1 MTYQMMNQ
9 VNLLAS
15 YGLGYQRIADRLGI
29 SPNTVKSHLQ
39 RHPVRTNELACEHC
53 GKPVPQNPGRK
64 PKRYCNDRCRMAYWN
79 SHKDLVNKQ
88 AFYTMT
94 CQQCGKEFISY
105 GNQNRKFCGRECYAK
120 SRRNSA

>member
-39 RHPVRTNELACEHC
+39 RHPVRTNEL
-53 GKPVPQNPGRK
+53 KIGR
-64 PKRYCNDRCRMAYWN
+64 A
-79 SHKDLVNKQ
+79 HV
-88 AFYTMT
+88 
-94 CQQCGKEFISY
+94 
-105 GNQNRKFCGRECYAK
+105 
-120 SRRNSA
+120 